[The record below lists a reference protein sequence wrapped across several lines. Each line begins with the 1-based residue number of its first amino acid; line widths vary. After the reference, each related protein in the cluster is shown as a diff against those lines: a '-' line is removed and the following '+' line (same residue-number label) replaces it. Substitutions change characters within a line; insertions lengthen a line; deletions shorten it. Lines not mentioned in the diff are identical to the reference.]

1 VGEELSAPLFPSS
14 WSVLMTILDSAGRGP
29 AEEGR
34 ASGGV
39 GFLAAL
45 LLPVL
50 SLLLLPVSGTAQA
63 SGPSSDPGAYA
74 HRAATASAAPAA
86 VTLPGQSPDFLFRR
100 PAVSV
105 GVRAG
110 LFQWRAQGQLYD
122 FTVEQF
128 TADRSDFRGGDLGLE
143 VGLWPSDRWGIT
155 LGVDGT
161 STTLNTEHR
170 LWEEVDGTPIFQST
184 RLRQGPT
191 GSLGVRG
198 YLLPRGEQLS
208 RFAWVPARAAP
219 FVSGGL
225 GFTSYAFEQEGDFV
239 EETDEGTFIF
249 GEQFESRGSSFVSW
263 LGGGAEVSLTPR
275 LALTLEGRY
284 QWGEDDQGGDFRSFE
299 PIDLSGLRL
308 TAGLSVRF

>member
-1 VGEELSAPLFPSS
+1 
-14 WSVLMTILDSAGRGP
+14 MTILDSAGRGP

-39 GFLAAL
+39 GFLAVL

-74 HRAATASAAPAA
+74 DRAATAAAAPAA
-86 VTLPGQSPDFLFRR
+86 IALPGQSRDFLFRR
-100 PAVSV
+100 PAISV

-122 FTVEQF
+122 FTVDQF

-191 GSLGVRG
+191 GSVGVRG